1 MGTPNFANR
10 TLYHGDNLPFL
21 RGMNSETV
29 HLIATDPPFNKN
41 KDFHATPDSLAAGAR
56 FTDRWRWEEDV
67 HQEWVDAIQ
76 DDWPAVW
83 RVIEAARAAS
93 GDDMAAFL
101 AWLGVRLMEMHR
113 ILTED
118 GTLYL
123 HIDHTAH
130 AWVKALMDAIFG
142 RRNFRNEI
150 VWCYSG
156 GGVPRK
162 DFPRKHDTLLR
173 YTKSDDYT
181 FHTERKPYK
190 ENTQQVGKHST
201 YSGGADIDLER
212 GTPVT
217 DWWTDIPTVTG
228 WNPERTGYP
237 TQKPL
242 ALYERIISA
251 SSNEGDFVLDP
262 FCGCATTPVAAER
275 LNRQW
280 IGIDHWDEAHQ
291 IVLNRLQDE
300 GLAAPDGD
308 TGGRL
313 LTFGEIG
320 YSTAPPV
327 RSDDGYTAAPVL
339 KTKKKRKKEP
349 PGPRQTRAEMID
361 ILIEEN
367 GLVCEGCER
376 EFDDPLYLELDHNTP
391 RSDGGVNHISNRL
404 LLCGPCNRIKSNKL
418 TLSGLR
424 AENKRRGRM

>member
-1 MGTPNFANR
+1 
-10 TLYHGDNLPFL
+10 
-21 RGMNSETV
+21 MNSETV

-67 HQEWVDAIQ
+67 HSEWVDAIQ

-308 TGGRL
+308 AGGRL

-367 GLVCEGCER
+367 GLICEGCDR
-376 EFDDPLYLELDHNTP
+376 EFDAPRYLELDHNTP

-424 AENKRRGRM
+424 AENKRRGWM